1 MDDLFK
7 DLKKM
12 GEQIT
17 AQGQDIVKDLQKQGQ
32 GMSAKIPGM
41 ANDMKAQMEPAL
53 IQMTGMGKGLVD
65 QMKPAA
71 ENMSR
76 SVSKAMPDLKKSASA
91 VSSAAASIIAVPK
104 AIPDAARS
112 TMPSSPVAGELIQ
125 PMEGMFNGLSLEM
138 ETIEDTFEKAIAQYD
153 YPYADG
159 VDLEDM
165 GQKAH
170 KLRMR
175 CYFYDNAEQ
184 KTYGYH
190 ILLLNDLA
198 SRDLI
203 DLMHPKYGLL
213 EGKIESFIVQHD
225 DRQRCAV
232 VDIVFVEQMR
242 ATYEG
247 GAPPLYVQAKVET
260 AFSDGQKQQAAKLAS
275 DIKAALP
282 PPDKSIIEKILDR
295 SKALL
300 AQVQEYSNKTR
311 AFVGAVEGYIATSEA
326 IVNQVMSP
334 VNSLQATISYAE
346 NLPGRILGSNAGIV
360 ERVALLYTSL
370 KNFPTRF
377 IKQLDSAF
385 DDMLDSLTSFNPTDP
400 TPAKEIMATHLE
412 IACAQ
417 RLALEAAQI
426 YAADDDAFRG
436 GSGEKSVGMVYANA
450 DQAAEE
456 SSGSI
461 STSSFQIMNI
471 QELEETLAIVRNRI
485 ERAVA
490 KAREMDSLKQMA
502 EALLIQVNRVRLE
515 RERMM
520 KVVLDNPM
528 PLHLVCLKYGLPYTD
543 AERLLK
549 VNRIRNPNFTAGEVY
564 VYA

>member
-32 GMSAKIPGM
+32 GLSAKIPGM
-41 ANDMKAQMEPAL
+41 ANDLKAKMEPAL

-65 QMKPAA
+65 QMKPAT
-71 ENMSR
+71 ENMAR
-76 SVSKAMPDLKKSASA
+76 SVSKSLPDLKKSASG
-91 VSSAAASIIAVPK
+91 VTSAAASIIAVPK

-125 PMEGMFNGLSLEM
+125 PQKGMFNGLELEM

-170 KLRMR
+170 KIRMR
-175 CYFYDNAEQ
+175 CYFYDNADQE
-184 KTYGYH
+184 TYSQH
-190 ILLLNDLA
+190 ILLLNTTLA
-198 SRDLI
+198 SKDLI
-203 DLMHPKYGLL
+203 DLMHPKYGLI
-213 EGKIESFIVQHD
+213 EGKIESMMVQHD

-232 VDIVFVEQMR
+232 ADIVFVEQMR
-242 ATYEG
+242 DVYPDKTASV
-247 GAPPLYVQAKVET
+247 LAKVEGT
-260 AFSDGQKQQAAKLAS
+260 YAKGQAEQETKIAT

-282 PPDKSIIEKILDR
+282 NADKGAVGKTINPLMG
-295 SKALL
+295 LL

-311 AFVGAVEGYIATSEA
+311 AFVGAVEGYLATSESL
-326 IVNQVMSP
+326 VNQVMSP
-334 VNSLQATISYAE
+334 VNSLQATITYAE
-346 NLPGRILGSNAGIV
+346 NLPGRILGSNSGIV

-385 DDMLDSLTSFNPTDP
+385 DDMLDSLKSFNPTDP
-400 TPAKEIMATHLE
+400 TPAKEIMTTHLE

-436 GSGEKSVGMVYANA
+436 GSGENSVEMVYANA

-456 SSGSI
+456 SGGSI
-461 STSSFQIMNI
+461 STSSIQIMNI

-485 ERAVA
+485 EGAVA

-515 RERMM
+515 RERMV